1 MYIKLKHFYTS
12 FLSLT
17 LTGTEFQRLLRQ
29 YWDFW
34 AIYLKFHPAL
44 IRESATY
51 FMKRKS
57 LLLCVCPLASKIH
70 THTHT
75 HTHTLLFPFLQPLP
89 FLASHFQLKRDKRST
104 WRKTTSKSSAFFYN
118 PNIEKSIWDKLD
130 LLHKHPL
137 TQFCL
142 VLWKMWYTILSVH
155 SCKFHLTILVTPHIQ
170 TIST

>member
-29 YWDFW
+29 YWDFCNIS

-44 IRESATY
+44 IRESATDL
-51 FMKRKS
+51 MKRKS
-57 LLLCVCPLASKIH
+57 LSLCVCPLSSKLH
-70 THTHT
+70 THTHAIT
-75 HTHTLLFPFLQPLP
+75 FPFLQPLP
-89 FLASHFQLKRDKRST
+89 FLAYHFQLKWEKRSP

-118 PNIEKSIWDKLD
+118 PNIEKSVWDKLD

-137 TQFCL
+137 TQFSL

-155 SCKFHLTILVTPHIQ
+155 SCKFHLAILGTPHI
-170 TIST
+170 